1 MHKIATARLVQNVLY
16 IIIRCVIAAG
26 LTAAMEGF
34 LSSPAG
40 GWVTSA
46 PMNITGDWNTAGLM
60 GGREG
65 GKQNDTSHFK
75 LSKAKNVRHS
85 GNKVGTAMGFK
96 LGISR
101 GFTTF
106 SQRQG

>member
-1 MHKIATARLVQNVLY
+1 M
-16 IIIRCVIAAG
+16 IAAG

-60 GGREG
+60 GGRKRSREG
-65 GKQNDTSHFK
+65 GFERSETTLQIINNTS
-75 LSKAKNVRHS
+75 SYQKAKNVRHT
-85 GNKVGTAMGFK
+85 GNKGAWLWVKSWFHYMF
-96 LGISR
+96 LR
-101 GFTTF
+101 R
-106 SQRQG
+106 QRRD